1 MSGPAYRQA
10 GKPDNDKTVFIHRL
24 LLIFTAMYKSY
35 ALIAFLI
42 LISIFKFDVSG
53 ATTENIDFAETA
65 LILDPAEDFFVSL
78 RNREFK
84 TAWDLLSNKSHDTI
98 IDDVYKNSIERGI
111 EIKRVDVMRDFQNSG
126 IIFKNYWN
134 AFIMNFDPDI
144 VLNKRVW
151 EFEKIESDQAVIL
164 LKARIVTK
172 LHMYKEENHW
182 KVGLVES
189 FWTGKNNKAIKF
201 MHSLLAI
208 FL

>member
-1 MSGPAYRQA
+1 MHS
-10 GKPDNDKTVFIHRL
+10 L
-24 LLIFTAMYKSY
+24 
-35 ALIAFLI
+35 FLY
-42 LISIFKFDVSG
+42 SSFFDVCG
-53 ATTENIDFAETA
+53 ANTENIDFAEAA

-84 TAWDLLSNKSHDTI
+84 TVWDLLSKKSRDTI
-98 IDDVYKNSIERGI
+98 IDDVHKHSIERGI
-111 EIKRVDVMRDFQNSG
+111 GIKKVDIMRDFQDSG
-126 IIFKNYWN
+126 IIFKHYWN

-144 VLNKRVW
+144 VLNERVW
-151 EFEKIESDQAVIL
+151 EFEKIKSDQAVIL
-164 LKARIVTK
+164 LKASIVTK

-189 FWTGKNNKAIKF
+189 FWAGRNIKAIKF